1 VGLFRTKAPP
11 SFGASQVVRAAAGG
25 AGRPGTFVSSWSSTG
40 AQRAMSVP
48 TVARAVGLITSTI
61 GGLEIRPYSV
71 QYTNGLPNR
80 LYIEPERWHLQP
92 DPNTTRNW
100 IIAQTVRDLMLEGRA
115 FWYVT
120 ARYANGFPS
129 AFTWLPAASVQT
141 ADQVGPEWF
150 GPSSQL
156 TYQGVELP
164 AENVV
169 QFLSP
174 IPPMLWYGSRA
185 IDIAYR
191 LDEAAK
197 RFASVEIAAGYLQQT
212 DGEPMS
218 SDELVD
224 LASAWSE
231 ARQNRAVGALNQHV
245 EWREFKSNPST
256 LQLHEGRQHAAMELA
271 RVMQVPPWLVGL
283 SVGGM
288 TYQNSVEAR
297 RDLFLFGAK
306 PFVDCIEE
314 TLSMNSVSQ
323 RGRYVELDINT
334 YLLEASQD
342 PSDPDDVKASPK
354 EIAEIVQKIY
364 LGVVNGVISAEEAR
378 RILNEAGADLPVGT
392 ISR

>member
-1 VGLFRTKAPP
+1 MGLFTRKQPAA
-11 SFGASQVVRAAAGG
+11 FGASQAVKAAAGS
-25 AGRPGTFVSSWSSTG
+25 AGLRPGALQTLTNSSAS
-40 AQRAMSVP
+40 QRALSVP

-61 GGLEIRPYSV
+61 GGLEVRQYV
-71 QYTNGLPNR
+71 KQYTNGLPNR
-80 LYIEPERWHLQP
+80 IYIEPERWQETP
-92 DPNTTRNW
+92 DPKCTRNF

-129 AFTWLPAASVQT
+129 AFTWLPANTVT
-141 ADQVGPEWF
+141 TPDQVGPEWF
-150 GPSSQL
+150 GPAAEVL
-156 TYQGVELP
+156 YQGVEVP
-164 AENVV
+164 VENVI

-174 IPPMLWYGSRA
+174 IPGMLYYGQRA
-185 IDIAYR
+185 IDIAVR

-197 RFASVEIAAGYLQQT
+197 RFATTEIAAGYLQQR

-218 SDELVD
+218 GDELAD
-224 LASAWSE
+224 LASAWAE
-231 ARQNRAVGALNQHV
+231 ARHTRAIGALNQHV
-245 EWREFKSNPST
+245 EWHEFKSNPST

-314 TLSMNSVSQ
+314 TLSLNNVVP
-323 RGRYVELDINT
+323 RGRYVELDITT
-334 YLLEASQD
+334 YLAEAS
-342 PSDPDDVKASPK
+342 SDPTS
-354 EIAEIVQKIY
+354 
-364 LGVVNGVISAEEAR
+364 EATY
-378 RILNEAGADLPVGT
+378 E
-392 ISR
+392 

>member
-1 VGLFRTKAPP
+1 
-11 SFGASQVVRAAAGG
+11 
-25 AGRPGTFVSSWSSTG
+25 
-40 AQRAMSVP
+40 MSVP

-61 GGLEIRPYSV
+61 GGLEISSYRT
-71 QYTNGLPNR
+71 QYTNGRPQRIYL
-80 LYIEPERWHLQP
+80 EPERWHGQP

-100 IIAQTVRDLMLEGRA
+100 IMAQTVRDLMLEGRA

-120 ARYANGFPS
+120 ARYATGYPS
-129 AFTWLPAASVQT
+129 AFQWLPAAAVQT

-150 GPSSQL
+150 GPSQQL
-156 TYQGVELP
+156 TYQGVDLP

-174 IPPMLWYGSRA
+174 IPPMLWYGARA

-306 PFVDCIEE
+306 PFVDAIEE
-314 TLSMNSVSQ
+314 TLSMNNVSAN
-323 RGRYVELDINT
+323 GKKVELDIT
-334 YLLEASQD
+334 SYLAEAGGGED
-342 PSDPDDVKASPK
+342 EILKAK
-354 EIAEIVQKIY
+354 QMAEVVQKIY
-364 LGVVNGVISAEEAR
+364 LGVPSVLSADEAR
-378 RILNEAGADLPVGT
+378 RIINSATGDLIDLEENT
-392 ISR
+392 R